1 MPLLPVLTWKQCG
14 PEPIKG
20 LVRRL
25 ADGNARADN
34 NAIRDRRKPRGS
46 PCSISD
52 RVEGWGAAC
61 SGVGSIMYVRT
72 GGRNGSVRARR

>member
-1 MPLLPVLTWKQCG
+1 MPLLPVLTLKQCG

-25 ADGNARADN
+25 ADGNARAN
-34 NAIRDRRKPRGS
+34 GNAIRGRHKPRGS
-46 PCSISD
+46 PRSISD

-61 SGVGSIMYVRT
+61 SSVGSITHVRT
-72 GGRNGSVRARR
+72 GGTKR